1 MLFPPSPFEKRTFE
15 NQLFYLK
22 RDDLLDK
29 DFSGNKARK
38 FHYFLTHDFPTIK
51 RVISSGSNQSNAMYS
66 LSILARL
73 KRWEFI
79 YVCDHIPSFLK
90 ENPMG
95 NYKAAL
101 ENGMKI
107 VESSLRA
114 EEVQKWLDEE
124 SLVVEEGG
132 RQSEAEEGVKRL
144 AEELLHDIQ
153 AQNIQNPYVFLPSGT
168 GTTALFLQKHLP
180 FPVYTCAT
188 VGDSAYLQKQWEM
201 VAPNLGRYPTILET
215 KQKYHY
221 GKLYVEFYVLWQRLK
236 DEMGV
241 EFDLVYDPVGW
252 TALLEHLPHLE
263 GAPIYIH
270 QGGILGNSSMEERY
284 KRKKTI
290 IKHF

>member
-1 MLFPPSPFEKRTFE
+1 MLFLPSPFEQRTFQ

-38 FHYFLTHDFPTIK
+38 FHSFLTHDFPQIK
-51 RVISSGSNQSNAMYS
+51 RVVSSGSNQSNAMYS
-66 LSILARL
+66 LSVLARL
-73 KRWEFI
+73 KEWEFI
-79 YVCDHIPSFLK
+79 YVCDHIPNFLK

-107 VESSLRA
+107 IASANRT
-114 EEVQKWLDEE
+114 EEVQRWLDEK
-124 SLVVEEGG
+124 SLEVEEGG
-132 RQSEAEEGVKRL
+132 RQKEAEEGVKRL
-144 AEELLHDIQ
+144 AEELLVDVKRHGLSD
-153 AQNIQNPYVFLPSGT
+153 PYLFLPSGT

-180 FPVYTCAT
+180 FPVYTCPT

-201 VAPNLGRYPTILET
+201 VEPNLERYPTILET

-252 TALLEHLPHLE
+252 AALLDHLPHLE
-263 GAPIYIH
+263 GTPIYVH

>member
-1 MLFPPSPFEKRTFE
+1 MLFLPSPFEQRTFQ

-38 FHYFLTHDFPTIK
+38 FHSFLTHDFPQIK
-51 RVISSGSNQSNAMYS
+51 RVVSSGSNQSNAMYS
-66 LSILARL
+66 LSVLARL
-73 KRWEFI
+73 KEWEFI
-79 YVCDHIPSFLK
+79 YVCDHIPHFLK

-107 VESSLRA
+107 IASANRA
-114 EEVQKWLDEE
+114 EEVQRWLDEK
-124 SLVVEEGG
+124 SLEVEEGG
-132 RQSEAEEGVKRL
+132 RQKEAEEGVKRL
-144 AEELLHDIQ
+144 AEELLVDVKTHGFSD
-153 AQNIQNPYVFLPSGT
+153 PYLFLPSGT

-180 FPVYTCAT
+180 FPVYTCPT
-188 VGDSAYLQKQWEM
+188 VGDSAYLQKQWE
-201 VAPNLGRYPTILET
+201 VVEPNLERYPTILET

-263 GAPIYIH
+263 GTPIYIH

-290 IKHF
+290 IKHL

>member
-1 MLFPPSPFEKRTFE
+1 MLFLPSPFEQRTFQ

-38 FHYFLTHDFPTIK
+38 FHSFLTHDFPQIK
-51 RVISSGSNQSNAMYS
+51 RVVSSGSNQSNAMYS
-66 LSILARL
+66 LSVLARL
-73 KRWEFI
+73 KEWEFI
-79 YVCDHIPSFLK
+79 YVCDHIPNFLK

-101 ENGMKI
+101 EKGMKI
-107 VESSLRA
+107 IASANRA
-114 EEVQKWLDEE
+114 EEVQRWLDEK
-124 SLVVEEGG
+124 SLEVEEGG
-132 RQSEAEEGVKRL
+132 RQKEAEEGVKRL
-144 AEELLHDIQ
+144 AEELLVDVKRHGLSD
-153 AQNIQNPYVFLPSGT
+153 PYLFLPSGT

-180 FPVYTCAT
+180 FPVYTCPT
-188 VGDSAYLQKQWEM
+188 VGDSAYLQKQWE
-201 VAPNLGRYPTILET
+201 VVEPNLERYPTILET

-263 GAPIYIH
+263 GTPIYIH

-290 IKHF
+290 IKHL

>member
-38 FHYFLTHDFPTIK
+38 FHYFLTHDFPHITH
-51 RVISSGSNQSNAMYS
+51 VVSSGSNQSNAMYS
-66 LSILARL
+66 LSVLARL
-73 KRWEFI
+73 KGWEFI

-107 VESSLRA
+107 IESANRA
-114 EEVQKWLDEE
+114 EEVQNWLNKE
-124 SLVVEEGG
+124 SLAVEEGG
-132 RQSEAEEGVKRL
+132 RQNEAEEGL
-144 AEELLHDIQ
+144 AVLAKELLVDIQ
-153 AQNIQNPYVFLPSGT
+153 THNMQNPYVFLPSGT

-180 FPVYTCAT
+180 FPVYTCPT
-188 VGDSAYLQKQWEM
+188 VGDSAYLQKQWKM
-201 VAPNLGRYPTILET
+201 VSPKLGRYPTILET

-221 GKLYVEFYVLWQRLK
+221 GKLYVEFYVLWRRLI

-252 TALLEHLPHLE
+252 TALLEHLPTLE
-263 GAPIYIH
+263 GTPIYIH

>member
-1 MLFPPSPFEKRTFE
+1 MLFLPSPFEQRTFQ

-38 FHYFLTHDFPTIK
+38 FHSFLTHDFPQIK
-51 RVISSGSNQSNAMYS
+51 RVVSSGSNQSNAMYS
-66 LSILARL
+66 LSVLARL
-73 KRWEFI
+73 KEWEFI
-79 YVCDHIPSFLK
+79 YVCDHIPNFLK

-107 VESSLRA
+107 IASANRA
-114 EEVQKWLDEE
+114 EEVQRWLDEK
-124 SLVVEEGG
+124 SLEVEEGG
-132 RQSEAEEGVKRL
+132 RQKEAEEGVKRL
-144 AEELLHDIQ
+144 AEELLVDVKRHGLSDS
-153 AQNIQNPYVFLPSGT
+153 YLFLPSGT

-180 FPVYTCAT
+180 FPVYTCPT

-201 VAPNLGRYPTILET
+201 VEPNLERYPTILET

-263 GAPIYIH
+263 GTPIYIH

-290 IKHF
+290 IKHL

>member
-1 MLFPPSPFEKRTFE
+1 MFPPSPFEKRTF
-15 NQLFYLK
+15 NQQTFYLK

-38 FHYFLTHDFPTIK
+38 FHYFLTHDFPHIT
-51 RVISSGSNQSNAMYS
+51 RVVSSGSNQSNAMYS
-66 LSILARL
+66 LSVLAL
-73 KRWEFI
+73 IKGWEFV

-107 VESSLRA
+107 VESSMRE
-114 EEVQKWLDEE
+114 EEVQRWLDEK
-124 SLVVEEGG
+124 SLHVEEGG
-132 RQSEAEEGVKRL
+132 RQCEAEEGVKRL
-144 AEELLHDIQ
+144 AKELVDDAKRHGLSD
-153 AQNIQNPYVFLPSGT
+153 PYLFLASGT
-168 GTTALFLQKHLP
+168 GTTALFLQKYLP
-180 FPVYTCAT
+180 FPVFTCNT

-201 VAPNLGRYPTILET
+201 VEPNLNFYPTILET

-236 DEMGV
+236 DEMGI

-263 GAPIYIH
+263 GTPIYVH
-270 QGGILGNSSMEERY
+270 QGGLLGNVSMLARY
-284 KRKKTI
+284 ARKTNML
-290 IKHF
+290 

>member
-1 MLFPPSPFEKRTFE
+1 MLFLPSPFEQRTFQ

-38 FHYFLTHDFPTIK
+38 FHSFLTHDFPQIK
-51 RVISSGSNQSNAMYS
+51 RVVSSGSNQSNAMYS
-66 LSILARL
+66 LSVLARL
-73 KRWEFI
+73 KEWEFI
-79 YVCDHIPSFLK
+79 YVCDHIPHFLK

-107 VESSLRA
+107 IASANRA
-114 EEVQKWLDEE
+114 EEVQRWLDEK
-124 SLVVEEGG
+124 SLEVEEGG
-132 RQSEAEEGVKRL
+132 RQKEAEEGVKRL
-144 AEELLHDIQ
+144 AEELLVDVKTHGFSD
-153 AQNIQNPYVFLPSGT
+153 PYLFLPSGT

-180 FPVYTCAT
+180 FPVYTCPT

-201 VAPNLGRYPTILET
+201 VEPNLERYPTILET

-252 TALLEHLPHLE
+252 TALLEHFPHLE
-263 GAPIYIH
+263 GTPIYIH

-290 IKHF
+290 IKHL

>member
-1 MLFPPSPFEKRTFE
+1 MLFLPSPFEQRTFQ

-38 FHYFLTHDFPTIK
+38 FHSFLTHDFPQIK
-51 RVISSGSNQSNAMYS
+51 RVVSSGSNQSNAMYS
-66 LSILARL
+66 LSVLARL
-73 KRWEFI
+73 KEWEFI
-79 YVCDHIPSFLK
+79 YVCDHIPHFLK

-107 VESSLRA
+107 IASANRA
-114 EEVQKWLDEE
+114 EEVQRWLDKK
-124 SLVVEEGG
+124 SLEVEEGG
-132 RQSEAEEGVKRL
+132 RQKEAEEGVKRL
-144 AEELLHDIQ
+144 AEELLDDVNAHGLSD
-153 AQNIQNPYVFLPSGT
+153 PYLFLPSGT

-180 FPVYTCAT
+180 FPVYTCST

-201 VAPNLGRYPTILET
+201 VEPNLERYPTILET

-263 GAPIYIH
+263 GTPIYIH

-290 IKHF
+290 IKHL

>member
-1 MLFPPSPFEKRTFE
+1 MLFLPSPFEQRTFQ

-38 FHYFLTHDFPTIK
+38 FHSFLTHDFPQIK
-51 RVISSGSNQSNAMYS
+51 RVVSSGSNQSNAMYS
-66 LSILARL
+66 LSVLARL
-73 KRWEFI
+73 KEWEFI
-79 YVCDHIPSFLK
+79 YVCDHIPNFLK

-107 VESSLRA
+107 VESSMRE
-114 EEVQKWLDEE
+114 EEVQRWLDEK
-124 SLVVEEGG
+124 SLHVEEGG
-132 RQSEAEEGVKRL
+132 RQCEAEEGVKRL
-144 AEELLHDIQ
+144 AKELVDDAKRHGLSD
-153 AQNIQNPYVFLPSGT
+153 PYLFLPSGT

-180 FPVYTCAT
+180 FPVFTCNT
-188 VGDSAYLQKQWEM
+188 VGDSAYLQKQWEL
-201 VAPNLGRYPTILET
+201 VESNLNFYPTILET

-221 GKLYVEFYVLWQRLK
+221 GKLYVEFYVLWQCLK

-252 TALLEHLPHLE
+252 TALLEHLPRLE
-263 GAPIYIH
+263 GTPIYVH
-270 QGGILGNSSMEERY
+270 QGGLLGNVSMLARY
-284 KRKKTI
+284 ARKANML
-290 IKHF
+290 

>member
-1 MLFPPSPFEKRTFE
+1 MFFPPSPFEKRTF
-15 NQLFYLK
+15 NQQTFYLK

-38 FHYFLTHDFPTIK
+38 FHSFLTHDFPHIT
-51 RVISSGSNQSNAMYS
+51 RVVSSGSNQSNAMYS
-66 LSILARL
+66 LSVLARL
-73 KRWEFI
+73 KGWEFI

-107 VESSLRA
+107 VESSMRE
-114 EEVQKWLDEE
+114 EEVQRWLDER
-124 SLVVEEGG
+124 SLHVEEGG
-132 RQSEAEEGVKRL
+132 RQCEAEEGVKRL
-144 AEELLHDIQ
+144 AKELVDDAKRHGLSD
-153 AQNIQNPYVFLPSGT
+153 PYLFLPSGT

-180 FPVYTCAT
+180 FPVFTCNT

-201 VAPNLGRYPTILET
+201 VEPNLNFYPTILET

-221 GKLYVEFYVLWQRLK
+221 GKLYVEFYVLWKRLK
-236 DEMGV
+236 DELGV

-252 TALLEHLPHLE
+252 TALLEHLPRLE
-263 GAPIYIH
+263 GTPMYVH
-270 QGGILGNSSMEERY
+270 QGGLLGNVSMLARY
-284 KRKKTI
+284 ARKVNML
-290 IKHF
+290 

>member
-1 MLFPPSPFEKRTFE
+1 MFFPPSPFEKRTF
-15 NQLFYLK
+15 NQQTFYLK

-38 FHYFLTHDFPTIK
+38 FHYFLTHDFPHIT
-51 RVISSGSNQSNAMYS
+51 RVVSSGSNQSNAMYS
-66 LSILARL
+66 LSVLARL
-73 KRWEFI
+73 KGWEFV

-107 VESSLRA
+107 VESSMR
-114 EEVQKWLDEE
+114 EKEVERWLDKK
-124 SLVVEEGG
+124 SLHVEEGG
-132 RQSEAEEGVKRL
+132 RQIEAEEGIKRL
-144 AEELLHDIQ
+144 AEELLVDVQTH
-153 AQNIQNPYVFLPSGT
+153 NITHPYLFLPSGT

-180 FPVYTCAT
+180 FPVFTCNT

-201 VAPNLGRYPTILET
+201 VEPNLNLYPTILET

-221 GKLYVEFYVLWQRLK
+221 GKLYVELYVLWQRLK
-236 DEMGV
+236 DEIGV

-252 TALLEHLPHLE
+252 KVLLEHLSRLE
-263 GAPIYIH
+263 GTAIYLH
-270 QGGILGNSSMEERY
+270 QGGLLGNVSMLARY
-284 KRKKTI
+284 VRKANML
-290 IKHF
+290 

>member
-1 MLFPPSPFEKRTFE
+1 MLFPPSPFEKGTFQ

-29 DFSGNKARK
+29 DFAGNKARK
-38 FHYFLTHDFPTIK
+38 FHYFLTHDFPHIK
-51 RVISSGSNQSNAMYS
+51 RVVSSGSNQSNAMYS

-73 KRWEFI
+73 KGWEFI
-79 YVCDHIPSFLK
+79 YVCDHIPHFLK
-90 ENPMG
+90 ENPIG

-101 ENGMKI
+101 QNGMKI
-107 VESSLRA
+107 VESSSRE
-114 EEVQKWLDEE
+114 EEVLKWLDEK
-124 SLVVEEGG
+124 SLQVEEGG
-132 RQSEAEEGVKRL
+132 RQVEAEEGVKRL
-144 AEELLHDIQ
+144 AEELMIDVKTDGLCD
-153 AQNIQNPYVFLPSGT
+153 PYVFLPSGT

-180 FPVYTCAT
+180 FPVYTCPT

-201 VAPNLGRYPTILET
+201 VAPHFGHYPTILET

-236 DEMGV
+236 GEMSV

-252 TALLEHLPHLE
+252 TALLEHLPQLK
-263 GAPIYIH
+263 GTPVYIH

>member
-1 MLFPPSPFEKRTFE
+1 MLFPPSPFEKRTFQ

-38 FHYFLTHDFPTIK
+38 FHYFLTHDFPHIK
-51 RVISSGSNQSNAMYS
+51 RVVSSGSNQSNAMYS

-73 KRWEFI
+73 KGWEFI

-107 VESSLRA
+107 VESSCRV
-114 EEVQKWLDEE
+114 EEVQQWLDEK
-124 SLVVEEGG
+124 SLHVEEGG
-132 RQSEAEEGVKRL
+132 RQSEAEEGVQRL
-144 AEELLHDIQ
+144 AEELMVDVATQELSD
-153 AQNIQNPYVFLPSGT
+153 PYIFLPSGT

-180 FPVYTCAT
+180 FPVYTCPT
-188 VGDSAYLQKQWEM
+188 VGDSAYLQKQWAM
-201 VAPNLGRYPTILET
+201 VEPTLGRYPTILET

-252 TALLEHLPHLE
+252 TALIEHLPQLK
-263 GAPIYIH
+263 GTPIYIH
-270 QGGILGNSSMEERY
+270 QGGILGNASMLARY
-284 KRKKTI
+284 VRKANML
-290 IKHF
+290 